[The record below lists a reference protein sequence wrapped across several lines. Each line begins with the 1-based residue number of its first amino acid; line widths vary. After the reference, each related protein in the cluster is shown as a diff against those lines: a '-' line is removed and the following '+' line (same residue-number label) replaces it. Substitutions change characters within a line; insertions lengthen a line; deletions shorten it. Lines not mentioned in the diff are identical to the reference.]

1 MEDIYFKADYL
12 LLYYNRQSRTARAVW
27 NGFLSG
33 ETLRHAVAQCTQLL
47 EEEKP
52 LNWLA
57 DNRKMKAIRQKDQE
71 WMQANMVPKIVASS
85 LRKMATL
92 VSEDIFNRMAV
103 ENLFVRANELIK
115 FDHQYF
121 KDEKAATQWLGEK
134 LSITSQWQ

>member
-1 MEDIYFKADYL
+1 MEEVYYKDDYL
-12 LLYYNRQSRTARAVW
+12 TLFYSRQTRTARAVW

-33 ETLRHAVAQCTQLL
+33 ETLRYAVAQCIRLL
-47 EEEKP
+47 DGEKP
-52 LNWLA
+52 INWLA

-71 WMQANMVPKIVASS
+71 WMQANMIPKIVASS
-85 LRKMATL
+85 LRRMATL

-103 ENLFVRANELIK
+103 ESLIVRANDQIK

-134 LSITSQWQ
+134 HRITSQW

>member
-1 MEDIYFKADYL
+1 MEEVYFKEDYL
-12 LLYYNRQSRTARAVW
+12 TLYYNRQNRTARAVW

-33 ETLRHAVAQCTQLL
+33 DVLRNAVEQCLRL
-47 EEEKP
+47 MEEEKP
-52 LNWLA
+52 VNWLA

-71 WMQANMVPKIVASS
+71 WLQATMIPKLAASS

-103 ENLFVRANELIK
+103 DNLFVRASEQFK

-121 KDEKAATQWLGEK
+121 KSELAANQWLEEK
-134 LSITSQWQ
+134 HSMSGQWQ